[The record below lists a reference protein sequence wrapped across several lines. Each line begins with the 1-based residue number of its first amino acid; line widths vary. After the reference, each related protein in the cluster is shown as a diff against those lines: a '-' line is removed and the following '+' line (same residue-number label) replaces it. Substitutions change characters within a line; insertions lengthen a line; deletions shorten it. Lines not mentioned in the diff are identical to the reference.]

1 VIILVLN
8 GPNLNRLGTRQPE
21 IYGSMTLPELE
32 QHCQDWAMDLNLT
45 LKCQQS
51 NFEGQLLEWVQTA
64 AEQGFQGIII
74 NPGALTHYSYALRDA
89 IAGQELPVLEVHL
102 SNVHAREEFRH
113 KSVIGAACKGAIIG
127 LGATGYRLALEY
139 FAEHQPQK
147 LERNDSVLPN
157 STKFA

>member
-1 VIILVLN
+1 MILVLN

-32 QHCQDWAMDLNLT
+32 GHCQDWAMDLKLT
-45 LKCQQS
+45 VKCQQS

-64 AEQGFQGIII
+64 AEQGFRGIVI

-89 IAGQELPVLEVHL
+89 IAGQDLPTLEVHL

-113 KSVIGAACKGAIIG
+113 QSVISAVCRGAIIG
-127 LGATGYRLALEY
+127 LGAAGYRLALEY
-139 FAEHQPQK
+139 FAQNQVPK
-147 LERNDSVLPN
+147 LERNDQVLPN
-157 STKFA
+157 PSKFA